1 MPTSA
6 GALDVAP
13 RPNVG
18 AGVSA
23 CRGGFGR
30 LSLLPP
36 GVFTNVQ
43 EDLWVSSVFLGQASS
58 YPGGLGI
65 AAADGR

>member
-1 MPTSA
+1 MSKPQS
-6 GALDVAP
+6 LP
-13 RPNVG
+13 R
-18 AGVSA
+18 VS
-23 CRGGFGR
+23 F
-30 LSLLPP
+30 SLLPP